1 MQAPDE
7 ALPLPRDAVYLTHVE
22 AGTLL
27 LAEGADVL
35 VEGPPQWIG
44 EQLQVPRSCVREG
57 CGHWVEA
64 AGWIRLSQ
72 AGGAPDG
79 DGARGRIR
87 VIAPAQAG
95 RDPLE
100 AVLGHLRALRR
111 LENRLL
117 AATARALRRRLAPRD
132 NGDQGTGAQPGAT

>member
-1 MQAPDE
+1 MQTPDE
-7 ALPLPRDAVYLTHVE
+7 TLPLPRGAMYLTRVE

-44 EQLQVPRSCVREG
+44 DQLQVLRSRVREG
-57 CGHWVEA
+57 CGHWVET

-72 AGGAPDG
+72 AGSQPAGCSVDG
-79 DGARGRIR
+79 R
-87 VIAPAQAG
+87 VRLIAPADAG
-95 RDPLE
+95 GDLLE
-100 AVLGHLRALRR
+100 TVLGRLRRLRR

-117 AATARALRRRLAPRD
+117 AATARALRQRLAPP
-132 NGDQGTGAQPGAT
+132 GSSDQGAGMK

>member
-57 CGHWVEA
+57 GGHWVET

-72 AGGAPDG
+72 AGGAPVEDG
-79 DGARGRIR
+79 TLGRIR

-117 AATARALRRRLAPRD
+117 AATARALRRRLALPGG
-132 NGDQGTGAQPGAT
+132 GDQGVGMK

>member
-7 ALPLPRDAVYLTHVE
+7 TLPLPRGALHLTRVD

-27 LAEGADVL
+27 LAEGVDVL

-44 EQLQVPRSCVREG
+44 DQLQVLRSCIREG
-57 CGHWVEA
+57 CGHWVET

-72 AGGAPDG
+72 AGGQAAGCRADG
-79 DGARGRIR
+79 R
-87 VIAPAQAG
+87 VRLIAPADAG
-95 RDPLE
+95 GDALE
-100 AVLGHLRALRR
+100 GVLGRLRGLRR

-117 AATARALRRRLAPRD
+117 AAIAQALRQRLAPP
-132 NGDQGTGAQPGAT
+132 GSSDQGAGMK

>member
-1 MQAPDE
+1 METPDE
-7 ALPLPRDAVYLTHVE
+7 TLPLPRGALYLTRVE

-44 EQLQVPRSCVREG
+44 DQLQVPRSCVREG
-57 CGHWVEA
+57 CGHWLEA

-72 AGGAPDG
+72 AGDRTVG
-79 DGARGRIR
+79 DGAAGRIR
-87 VIAPAQAG
+87 LIAPVEAG
-95 RDPLE
+95 GNALE
-100 AVLGHLRALRR
+100 AVLGRLRALRR

-117 AATARALRRRLAPRD
+117 AATARALRRHLAPSGS
-132 NGDQGTGAQPGAT
+132 GDQDTGARPDAT